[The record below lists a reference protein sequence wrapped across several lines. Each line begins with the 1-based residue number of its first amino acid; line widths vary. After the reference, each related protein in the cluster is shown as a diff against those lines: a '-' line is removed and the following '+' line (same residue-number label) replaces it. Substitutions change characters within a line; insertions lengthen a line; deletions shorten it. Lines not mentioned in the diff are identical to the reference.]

1 MTRGLRNNNPLN
13 IRRNNTKWQGLSAT
27 QTDKS
32 FFQFTSMAYGYRAA
46 FKTLQT
52 YILNKYDTDK
62 DGTANELED
71 VIMRWAPPCENN
83 TDVYIAIVEKRSG
96 ISRHTILNR
105 NNREQLVA
113 VVAAMSY
120 VENGV
125 PANMDDVMKGWEL
138 IQEKQTHKHIED
150 MANLNFILK
159 EEDWYESQ
167 PIQLSAGKCAIS
179 INFGDTANNRVVV
192 YKSSNGKDYV
202 PYKTA
207 LSVGEFCDMNIDGL
221 IAGQHIMVGCNEL
234 PISSSF
240 MESADGGSGASKS
253 DILAESG
260 RAQLAESQLEQS
272 INAVKTALDELVG
285 TVDATTA
292 IDTFKEIETFLA
304 GVTNEKTLTGMLA
317 VTDGKAVAAQTMAD
331 AAKSTAQ
338 TALSK
343 ATSNETKLNTIP
355 EMPENDGKVYGFCN
369 GAWVVIAEVGK
380 NIYTD

>member
-13 IRRNNTKWQGLSAT
+13 IRRNNTKWQGLSVT

-83 TDVYIAIVEKRSG
+83 TDVYIATVEKRSG

-240 MESADGGSGASKS
+240 LESSDGGSSASKS

-292 IDTFKEIETFLA
+292 IDTFNEIETFLA

-317 VTDGKAVAAQTMAD
+317 VTDGKAVTAQTTAD
-331 AAKSTAQ
+331 AAKSIAQ

-343 ATSNETKLNTIP
+343 ATANETKLNTIP
-355 EMPENDGKVYGFCN
+355 EMPENDGKIYGFCN

-380 NIYTD
+380 NVYTD